1 MDPRISS
8 SINLRIVLNMPKLS
22 ASNRGARVAPFL
34 AMDMMREANQLEA
47 AGSDIVHMEV
57 GQPSSAPPRQV
68 IEAAKAALDVDR
80 IGYTNA
86 LGIPALRERISK
98 HYADTYGLSVPSERI
113 VITTGSSAGFILA
126 FLAAFEPG
134 DQIALPM
141 PGYPAYKN
149 ILAALDLGLVPL
161 ETSARTRW
169 APDVADVQ
177 RLAADQNNAISGLLV
192 ASPANPTG
200 TMLSPAALKDL
211 AQTCET
217 AGVRFISDEIY
228 HGLVYGMEQACALS
242 YSDEAVVINSFSKYF
257 CMTGWRIGWMIVP
270 DQLLRPVECLAQSLY
285 ISAPTLSQHAALAAF
300 DAVEEL
306 DGHKQ
311 MYARN
316 REMLLN
322 ELPGVGFSEFT
333 PVDGAFYVYADVG
346 RFTNDSFEFSGKMLR
361 EIGVATTPGADF
373 DSELGHRFIR
383 MSFAGSEDHMREA
396 VKRLRTWLS

>member
-1 MDPRISS
+1 MS
-8 SINLRIVLNMPKLS
+8 NLS
-22 ASNRGARVAPFL
+22 ASDRSARVAPFL
-34 AMDMMREANQLEA
+34 AMDMMREANHLETT
-47 AGSDIVHMEV
+47 GSDIVHMEV

-86 LGIPALRERISK
+86 LGLPSLRERIAQ
-98 HYADTYGLSVPSERI
+98 HYAETYGLSVPAERI
-113 VITTGSSAGFILA
+113 VVTTGSSAGFILS

-134 DQIALPM
+134 DRVALPM

-149 ILAALDLGLVPL
+149 ILAALDLELVPL

-169 APDVADVQ
+169 APDALDVQ
-177 RLAADQNNAISGLLV
+177 RLAADPKSPISGLLV

-200 TMLSPAALKDL
+200 TMLSPDALKRL
-211 AQTCET
+211 AQTCESS
-217 AGVRFISDEIY
+217 GVRFISDEIY
-228 HGLVYGMEQACALS
+228 HGLVYGMEQASALS
-242 YSDEAVVINSFSKYF
+242 YSDEAVIINSFSKYF

-270 DQLLRPVECLAQSLY
+270 EPLLRPVECLAQSLY

-300 DAVEEL
+300 DAGDEL
-306 DGHKQ
+306 EAHKQ

-322 ELPGVGFSEFT
+322 ELPTFGFSEFT
-333 PVDGAFYVYADVG
+333 PVDGAFYVYADVA
-346 RFTNDSFEFSGKMLR
+346 RFTNDSFEFAEKMLR

-373 DSELGHRFIR
+373 DAQLGHRFIR
-383 MSFAGSEDHMREA
+383 MSFAGTECQMIEA
-396 VKRLRTWLS
+396 VKRLRSWLS

>member
-1 MDPRISS
+1 MS
-8 SINLRIVLNMPKLS
+8 KLS
-22 ASNRGARVAPFL
+22 VSDRGARVAPFI

-47 AGSDIVHMEV
+47 TGNDIVHMEV

-68 IEAAKAALDVDR
+68 VEAAKAALDVDR

-86 LGIPALRERISK
+86 LGIPALRERISR
-98 HYADTYGLSVPSERI
+98 HYADAYGLSVPAERV

-134 DQIALPM
+134 AQIALPM

-169 APDVADVQ
+169 APDVDDIR
-177 RLAADQNNAISGLLV
+177 RLAAQPDNAISGLLV

-200 TMLSPAALKDL
+200 TMLSPAVLKEI
-211 AQTCET
+211 AQTCEA
-217 AGVRFISDEIY
+217 AGVRFLSDEIY

-242 YSDEAVVINSFSKYF
+242 YSDEAVIINSFSKYF

-270 DQLLRPVECLAQSLY
+270 EPLLRPVECLAQSLY

-306 DGHKQ
+306 EGHKQ

-333 PVDGAFYVYADVG
+333 PVDGAFYVYADVA
-346 RFTNDSFEFSGKMLR
+346 RFTNDSFEFAGKMLR

-373 DSELGHRFIR
+373 DAELGHRFIR
-383 MSFAGSEDHMREA
+383 MSFAGSEDQMHEA
-396 VKRLRTWLS
+396 VKRLRTWLP

>member
-1 MDPRISS
+1 
-8 SINLRIVLNMPKLS
+8 MPKLS
-22 ASNRGARVAPFL
+22 ASDRGARVAPFL

-86 LGIPALRERISK
+86 LGIPQLRERISK
-98 HYADTYGLSVPSERI
+98 HYADTYGLSVPAERI
-113 VITTGSSAGFILA
+113 VVTTGSSAGFILA

-134 DQIALPM
+134 DRMALPM

-169 APDVADVQ
+169 APDVADIK
-177 RLAADQNNAISGLLV
+177 RLAADQNNPVSGLLV

-200 TMLSPAALKDL
+200 TMLSPAALKEL
-211 AQTCET
+211 AQTCES

-242 YSDEAVVINSFSKYF
+242 YSDEAVIINSFSKYF

-270 DQLLRPVECLAQSLY
+270 EQLLRPVECLAQSLY

-306 DGHKQ
+306 EGHKQ

-333 PVDGAFYVYADVG
+333 PVDGAFYVYADVA

-373 DSELGHRFIR
+373 DAELGHRYIR
-383 MSFAGSEDHMREA
+383 MSFAGSEDQMLEA
-396 VKRLRTWLS
+396 VKRLRSWLS

>member
-1 MDPRISS
+1 
-8 SINLRIVLNMPKLS
+8 MPKLS
-22 ASNRGARVAPFL
+22 ASDRGARVAPFL

-98 HYADTYGLSVPSERI
+98 HYADTYGLSVPAERV

-134 DQIALPM
+134 NRMALPM

-169 APDVADVQ
+169 APDAADVG
-177 RLAADQNNAISGLLV
+177 RLAADRDNPISGLLV

-200 TMLSPAALKDL
+200 TMLSPAALKEL
-211 AQTCET
+211 AQTCES

-242 YSDEAVVINSFSKYF
+242 YSDEAVIINSFSKYF

-270 DQLLRPVECLAQSLY
+270 EQLLRPVECLAQSLY

-306 DGHKQ
+306 EGHKQ

-333 PVDGAFYVYADVG
+333 PVDGAFYVYADVA

-373 DSELGHRFIR
+373 DAELGHRYIR
-383 MSFAGSEDHMREA
+383 MSFAGSEDQMLEA
-396 VKRLRTWLS
+396 VKRLRSWLS

>member
-1 MDPRISS
+1 MS
-8 SINLRIVLNMPKLS
+8 KLS
-22 ASNRGARVAPFL
+22 ASDRGARVAPFL
-34 AMDMMREANQLEA
+34 AMDMMREANQLEV
-47 AGSDIVHMEV
+47 AGHDIVHMEV

-86 LGIPALRERISK
+86 LGIPQLRERISK
-98 HYADTYGLSVPSERI
+98 HYADTYGLSVPAERV

-134 DQIALPM
+134 DQMALPM

-149 ILAALDLGLVPL
+149 ILAALDLGLVAL

-169 APDVADVQ
+169 APDVADIR
-177 RLAADQNNAISGLLV
+177 RLAADRDNPTSGLLG

-200 TMLSPAALKDL
+200 TMLSPAALKEL
-211 AQTCET
+211 AQTCES

-242 YSDEAVVINSFSKYF
+242 YSDEAVIINSFSKYF

-306 DGHKQ
+306 EGHKQ

-333 PVDGAFYVYADVG
+333 PVDGAFYVYADVA
-346 RFTNDSFEFSGKMLR
+346 RFTNDSFDFSGKMLR
-361 EIGVATTPGADF
+361 EIGVATTPGEDF
-373 DSELGHRFIR
+373 DAELGHRYIR
-383 MSFAGSEDHMREA
+383 MSFAGSEDQMLEA

>member
-1 MDPRISS
+1 MS
-8 SINLRIVLNMPKLS
+8 KLS
-22 ASNRGARVAPFL
+22 ASDRSARVAPFL

-47 AGSDIVHMEV
+47 NGSDIVHMEV

-86 LGIPALRERISK
+86 FGLPALRERISQ
-98 HYADTYGLSVPSERI
+98 HYADTYALSVPAERI
-113 VITTGSSAGFILA
+113 VVTTGSSAGFILS
-126 FLAAFEPG
+126 FLASFEPG
-134 DQIALPM
+134 DRVALPM

-149 ILAALDLGLVPL
+149 ILASLDLGLVPL

-169 APDVADVQ
+169 APDPSEVE
-177 RLAADQNNAISGLLV
+177 RLATDPENPISGVLV

-200 TMLSPAALKDL
+200 TMMSPDALKQL
-211 AQTCET
+211 AQTCE
-217 AGVRFISDEIY
+217 AKRVRFISDEIY

-242 YSDEAVVINSFSKYF
+242 YSDEAVIINSFSKYF

-270 DQLLRPVECLAQSLY
+270 EPLLRPVECLAQSLY

-306 DGHKQ
+306 EGHKN

-322 ELPGVGFSEFT
+322 ELPGFGFSEFT
-333 PVDGAFYVYADVG
+333 PVDGAFYIYADVA
-346 RFTNDSFEFSGKMLR
+346 RFTNNSFEFAEKMLR

-373 DSELGHRFIR
+373 DAELGHRYIR
-383 MSFAGSEDHMREA
+383 MSFAGSERQMQEA
-396 VKRLRTWLS
+396 VKRLRAWLA